1 MFVPDSPRSAAI
13 LHADLDAFYAAV
25 EQRDDPRLRGRPI
38 AVGGGV
44 VLAASYEA
52 KRQGVKTA
60 MSGREARM
68 LCPDLIEVRPRFDA
82 YVEASRAVFD
92 LFHRT
97 TPQVQGV
104 SIDEAFLDVAGLH
117 RIDVPPV
124 EIAARLRAQVRDE
137 VGLPITV
144 GVARTPFLA
153 KVASRVAKPDGL
165 LLVPPDAEDEFLHPL
180 PLEQL
185 WGVGD
190 VTARKLHG
198 YGLITAGDVASL
210 PEAVLAGALGRAA
223 GRHLFAVVH
232 GRTPERVVTGR
243 ARGSIG
249 AQRAIGRGPHS
260 PEFVRA
266 ALLGLVDRVCRR
278 MRGAH
283 RTTGTV
289 VLRLRFEDYTRATRS
304 RSFLH
309 NTASGADVAASAVAL
324 LDAAAP
330 LIRERGITLVGVAL
344 TRLESDAIVQ
354 PALPLD
360 GPDLGLL
367 DVAVDAVSSR
377 FGKGALVRGS
387 LLRTGEGLSV
397 PQLPD

>member
-1 MFVPDSPRSAAI
+1 VFVSDTPRAAAI

-165 LLVPPDAEDEFLHPL
+165 LLVPPDGEEAFLHPL

-198 YGLITAGDVASL
+198 YGLVTAGDVASL
-210 PEAVLAGALGRAA
+210 PESVLTGALGRAA

-249 AQRAIGRGPHS
+249 AQRAIGHGPHS

-278 MRGAH
+278 MRKAH

-309 NTASGADVAASAVAL
+309 NTSSGADVATAAVSL

-330 LIRERGITLVGVAL
+330 LITERGITLVGVAL
-344 TRLESDAIVQ
+344 TRLESDAVVQ
-354 PALPLD
+354 PVLPLD

-367 DVAVDAVSSR
+367 DVAVDAVSTR

-387 LLRTGEGLSV
+387 LLRTGEGFSV

>member
-1 MFVPDSPRSAAI
+1 MFVPSSPRTAAI

-25 EQRDDPRLRGRPI
+25 EQRDDPRLRGRPV

-68 LCPDLIEVRPRFDA
+68 LCPGLIEVRPRFDA

-117 RIDVPPV
+117 HIDVPPV
-124 EIAARLRAQVRDE
+124 DIAARLRAQVLDE

-165 LLVPPDAEDEFLHPL
+165 LLVPPDGEEAFLHPL

-198 YGLITAGDVASL
+198 YGLVTAGDVASL
-210 PEAVLAGALGRAA
+210 PESVLMGALGRAA

-232 GRTPERVVTGR
+232 GRTPEQVVTGR

-249 AQRAIGRGPHS
+249 AQRAVGRGPHS

-278 MRGAH
+278 MRKAN

-289 VLRLRFEDYTRATRS
+289 VLRLRFDDYTRATRS

-309 NTASGADVAASAVAL
+309 NTTSGADVAAAAVGL

-330 LIRERGITLVGVAL
+330 LVRDRGITLVGIAL
-344 TRLESDAIVQ
+344 TRLGSDSIVQ
-354 PALPLD
+354 PTLPLD
-360 GPDLGLL
+360 GPDLGGL
-367 DVAVDAVSSR
+367 DAAVDAVSSR

-387 LLRTGEGLSV
+387 LLRAGEGLAV
-397 PQLPD
+397 PLLPD